1 MVTAESRVNHAAVQ
15 SSRCEPVSLR
25 SFSLSTGLSLGLL
38 RKFCNQGRILGARKH
53 VLTKQWWIYPP
64 AKIVPS
70 QLRW

>member
-1 MVTAESRVNHAAVQ
+1 MNNHVPQ
-15 SSRCEPVSLR
+15 SSRNEPVSLR
-25 SFSLSTGLSLGLL
+25 SFSLNTGLSLGLL

-70 QLRW
+70 QKRW

>member
-1 MVTAESRVNHAAVQ
+1 MINHAPQ

-25 SFSLSTGLSLGLL
+25 SFALSTGLSLGQLY
-38 RKFCNQGRILGARKH
+38 KFCNQGRILGARKH

-70 QLRW
+70 QKRW